1 MDTKVKECKKQKANN
16 NVESFSEAKYI
27 RELKQCQINF
37 DGRLFVVSRD
47 CLDREMEVEVY
58 LEWLEDQVGDEDMK
72 AVYFEMKLLVLI
84 WFT

>member
-1 MDTKVKECKKQKANN
+1 MED
-16 NVESFSEAKYI
+16 F
-27 RELKQCQINF
+27 
-37 DGRLFVVSRD
+37 FVISHD

-84 WFT
+84 WFTWHSI

>member
-1 MDTKVKECKKQKANN
+1 M
-16 NVESFSEAKYI
+16 ESFSEAKYI
-27 RELKQCQINF
+27 WELKKCQINF
-37 DGRLFVVSRD
+37 DGRLFVVSHD

-84 WFT
+84 WFTWHSI

>member
-1 MDTKVKECKKQKANN
+1 MWNHFQRLSTFENKKNVKLTLMED
-16 NVESFSEAKYI
+16 F
-27 RELKQCQINF
+27 
-37 DGRLFVVSRD
+37 FVISHD